1 VACFA
6 FLCSSSSQAP
16 VSYPLFRRRLWLEH
30 ALDINDAPDCAF
42 SKRLTELE
50 KAVKGYGGDI
60 KLIFATINTWFLLIF
75 SVNTNVFY
83 SSLLCH

>member
-6 FLCSSSSQAP
+6 FLRSSSSQAP
-16 VSYPLFRRRLWLEH
+16 VSYPLLRRHLWFKD